1 MAHCSSLVELEI
13 YENKKSKYE
22 GKTIIIYGEEDLPK
36 KKKELVMKM
45 ETEMQLIKNGI
56 RIDGR
61 KLDELRPITAAVG
74 VLKNA
79 DGSAMFKLGNTTAIA
94 GVFGPRKVYP
104 KHEEEAE
111 RGILRT
117 KYNMAPF
124 ATTER
129 NRPGTNRRSTEIS
142 MVTRQAL
149 MPLIFLDEFPKTTI
163 DVHIEILQAD
173 ASTRCVGINAAVL
186 ALADA
191 GIPMRDLVASCSA
204 GKVSVHDAQGASVSS
219 HVVLDV
225 AGKEDTEG
233 ELDLPVAY
241 YPKRKQITL
250 LQMDGITDSKE
261 VKEII
266 KLAVKG
272 CDKIYEEQKKALR
285 NKYKLEEFA

>member
-1 MAHCSSLVELEI
+1 M
-13 YENKKSKYE
+13 
-22 GKTIIIYGEEDLPK
+22 EE
-36 KKKELVMKM
+36 M
-45 ETEMQLIKNGI
+45 IKNGI

-61 KLDELRPITAAVG
+61 KLDDLRPITAAVG

-111 RGILRT
+111 RAILRT

-149 MPLIFLDEFPKTTI
+149 MPLIFLDEFPKTAI

-173 ASTRCVGINAAVL
+173 ASTRCVGINAAAL

-191 GIPMRDLVASCSA
+191 GVPMRDLAASCSA
-204 GKVSVHDAQGASVSS
+204 GKVGE

-241 YPKRKQITL
+241 YPKKKHVTL
-250 LQMDGITDSKE
+250 LQMDGITDGKE
-261 VKEII
+261 AKEII
-266 KLAVKG
+266 KLAIRG
-272 CDKIYEEQKKALR
+272 CEKIYEEQKKALR
-285 NKYKLEEFA
+285 SRYKLEGAE

>member
-1 MAHCSSLVELEI
+1 MTKVRTIFTRKNSGVE
-13 YENKKSKYE
+13 Y
-22 GKTIIIYGEEDLPK
+22 
-36 KKKELVMKM
+36 M
-45 ETEMQLIKNGI
+45 ELIKNGI

-61 KLDELRPITAAVG
+61 RMDELRPVYAAVG

-79 DGSAMFKLGNTTAIA
+79 NGSAMFRLGNTTAIA

-111 RGILRT
+111 RAILRT
-117 KYNMAPF
+117 RYNMAPF

-129 NRPGTNRRSTEIS
+129 GRPGTNRRSTEIS

-149 MPLIFLDEFPKTTI
+149 TPLLFLEEFPKTTI
-163 DVHIEILQAD
+163 DVHIEVLQAD
-173 ASTRCVGINAAVL
+173 ASTRCVGINAAAL

-191 GIPMRDLVASCSA
+191 GIPMRDLISSCSA
-204 GKVSVHDAQGASVSS
+204 GIAGG

-241 YPKRKQITL
+241 YPRKKHITL
-250 LQMDGITDSKE
+250 LQMDGITDSKQA
-261 VKEII
+261 KEII

-272 CDKIYEEQKKALR
+272 CEKIYEEQKKALR
-285 NKYKLEEFA
+285 NRYKLEGDGE